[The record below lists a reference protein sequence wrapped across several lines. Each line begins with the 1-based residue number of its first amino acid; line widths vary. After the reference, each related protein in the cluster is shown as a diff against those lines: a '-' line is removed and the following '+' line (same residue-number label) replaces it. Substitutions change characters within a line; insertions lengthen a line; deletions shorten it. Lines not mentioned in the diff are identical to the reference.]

1 MIWYA
6 DTAPNGMRNIAKN
19 LAPVFKVETT
29 IIFPTQDTMSK
40 QMIWID
46 LSPVLPDAYVTV
58 SETKKV
64 RNQTGAVSKSVA
76 ILLYPGVLTIVGK
89 KATEN

>member
-1 MIWYA
+1 
-6 DTAPNGMRNIAKN
+6 MRNIAKN

-29 IIFPTQDTMSK
+29 MIFPTHDIMSK

-46 LSPVLPDAYVTV
+46 LSPVLPDVYVTT
-58 SETKKV
+58 SETRKV

-76 ILLYPGVLTIVGK
+76 ILL
-89 KATEN
+89 